1 MRGYKALKEKAKV
14 TARKK
19 KIVDRKAIKEVTD
32 EDGRVVRHAEA
43 EQSHQ
48 ELQVV
53 KKQFDSNTGEA
64 LTDSVQSFEVSRVEG
79 DIKRLKD
86 DKAAQAAR
94 IDEEV
99 ADLEA
104 LLADLKKL

>member
-1 MRGYKALKEKAKV
+1 MRGYKALKEKSKV

-19 KIVDRKAIKEVTD
+19 KIVDRKAVKEVTD

-43 EQSHQ
+43 EQSHE

-53 KKQFDSNTGEA
+53 KKQFDPNTGEA
-64 LTDSVQSFEVSRVEG
+64 LVDSVQSFDVNQVEG
-79 DIKRLKD
+79 EIKRAKD
-86 DKAAQAAR
+86 QKASQATR
-94 IDEEV
+94 SDEEI

-104 LLADLKKL
+104 LLADIKKL

>member
-1 MRGYKALKEKAKV
+1 MRGYKALKEKSKV
-14 TARKK
+14 AARKK
-19 KIVDRKAIKEVTD
+19 KIVDRKAVKEVTD

-53 KKQFDSNTGEA
+53 SKRFDSNTGEA
-64 LTDSVQSFEVSRVEG
+64 LTDSVQSFEVSNVEN
-79 DIKRLKD
+79 DIKRAKD
-86 DKAAQAAR
+86 QKASQAAR
-94 IDEEV
+94 SDEEI

-104 LLADLKKL
+104 LLADIKKL

>member
-1 MRGYKALKEKAKV
+1 MRGYKALKEKSKV

-32 EDGRVVRHAEA
+32 EDGRVVRNAEA
-43 EQSHQ
+43 EQSHE

-53 KKQFDSNTGEA
+53 SKRFDPNTGEA
-64 LTDSVQSFEVSRVEG
+64 LVDSVQSFYVNQLEVE
-79 DIKRLKD
+79 IKRAKD
-86 DKAAQAAR
+86 QKASQATR
-94 IDEEV
+94 SDEEI

-104 LLADLKKL
+104 LLADIKKL

>member
-1 MRGYKALKEKAKV
+1 MRGYKALKEKSKV

-19 KIVDRKAIKEVTD
+19 KIVDRKAIKEITD
-32 EDGRVVRHAEA
+32 EDGRVVRNAEA

-53 KKQFDSNTGEA
+53 KKQFDADTGEA
-64 LTDSVQSFEVSRVEG
+64 LADSVQRFEVSEVEG
-79 DIKRLKD
+79 NIKRAKD
-86 DKAAQAAR
+86 EKAAQAAR
-94 IDEEV
+94 IDAEI

>member
-1 MRGYKALKEKAKV
+1 MRGYKALKEKSKV

-19 KIVDRKAIKEVTD
+19 KIVDRKAIKEITD

-53 KKQFDSNTGEA
+53 SKRFDPNTGEA
-64 LTDSVQSFEVSRVEG
+64 LTDSVQRFEVDRVEG
-79 DIKRLKD
+79 DIERLKAQ
-86 DKAAQAAR
+86 KASQAAQS
-94 IDEEV
+94 DEEV

>member
-1 MRGYKALKEKAKV
+1 MRGYKALKEKSKV

-19 KIVDRKAIKEVTD
+19 KIVDRKAIKEITD

-53 KKQFDSNTGEA
+53 KKQFDADTGEA
-64 LTDSVQSFEVSRVEG
+64 LADSVQRFEVDRVEG
-79 DIKRLKD
+79 DIKRAKD
-86 DKAAQAAR
+86 EKAAQAAR
-94 IDEEV
+94 IDAEI

-104 LLADLKKL
+104 LLADIKKL

>member
-1 MRGYKALKEKAKV
+1 MRGYKALKEKSKV

-19 KIVDRKAIKEVTD
+19 KIVDRKAIKEITD

-53 KKQFDSNTGEA
+53 SKRFDPNTGEA
-64 LTDSVQSFEVSRVEG
+64 LIDSVQRFEVDRVEG
-79 DIKRLKD
+79 DIERLKAQ
-86 DKAAQAAR
+86 KASQAAQS
-94 IDEEV
+94 DEEV